1 VYRAEVRV
9 RQASN
14 DVQDMP
20 CRSSASARRNHLIIQ
35 GDSRLECASARAATR
50 TRSACMKEHIG
61 QRLVEPAEAVA
72 DELQGGSDTLQAAT
86 KPATLRCYRLVLDP
100 KYLEK

>member
-1 VYRAEVRV
+1 MYRAEVRV
-9 RQASN
+9 RQASI

-35 GDSRLECASARAATR
+35 GDSGLECASAEAATR
-50 TRSACMKEHIG
+50 ARSACMKEHIG
-61 QRLVEPAEAVA
+61 HGSVERAEAVP
-72 DELQGGSDTLQAAT
+72 DQLQAGSDTLQAAT

-100 KYLEK
+100 KYLGK